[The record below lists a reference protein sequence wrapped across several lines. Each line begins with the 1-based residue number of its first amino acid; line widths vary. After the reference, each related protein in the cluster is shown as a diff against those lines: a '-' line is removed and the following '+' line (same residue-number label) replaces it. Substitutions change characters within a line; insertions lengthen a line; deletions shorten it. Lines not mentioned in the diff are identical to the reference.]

1 MAVYDQIIS
10 RTDAIGLIPGPAV
23 LEIEQAL
30 ARTSIAFELFNRV
43 PMSTGQGKVPL
54 ASELPVAYWVNGDTG
69 LKQTA
74 KMSWDGLMLTAEE
87 LAVLVPVPEAV
98 VADVGRDLWSLVRPK
113 LAEAIGARLDAAC
126 VFGSNRPASF
136 AQGIVPGAAAASPD
150 ARHRQR
156 RCRDG
161 DGRGA
166 GSPRVPG
173 RQRQRHR
180 GEGELRSAVRGALQ
194 ALGGAATFGPAPQGN
209 VGLTARLPRRL
220 AGVAG
225 ELADISGDWS
235 AAILGVRQ
243 DITYKLLDQAVISD
257 DAGKVIFNL
266 PQQDSVA
273 LRAVARYG
281 FQVAQSVYQDAAGPR
296 SWPTRSR
303 RRRRRERGQ
312 RAPGARARARTAQGG
327 RAVLHGPRPPDGR
340 GLPGAHRRR
349 RPRRSSPKPT
359 GERRAASRRGSSA
372 RPAGCRR
379 TPARAAG
386 LSAPSRRRRWAWM
399 RRR

>member
-136 AQGIVPGAAAASPD
+136 AQGIVPGAAAASPTHAIVNAD
-150 ARHRQR
+150 AV
-156 RCRDG
+156 
-161 DGRGA
+161 A
-166 GSPRVPG
+166 GTDEALALLESLDVNVSAIAARASF
-173 RQRQRHR
+173 
-180 GEGELRSAVRGALQ
+180 RSAVRGALQ
-194 ALGGAATFGPAPQGN
+194 ALGGAATFGPAPQAMWGYPL
-209 VGLTARLPRRL
+209 VYPGGSL
-220 AGVAG
+220 AWPAS
-225 ELADISGDWS
+225 LQTISGDWS

-281 FQVAQSVYQDAAGPR
+281 FQVAQSVYQDAAGASKLAYPFA
-296 SWPTRSR
+296 T
-303 RRRRRERGQ
+303 E
-312 RAPGARARARTAQGG
+312 ATA
-327 RAVLHGPRPPDGR
+327 
-340 GLPGAHRRR
+340 
-349 RPRRSSPKPT
+349 
-359 GERRAASRRGSSA
+359 
-372 RPAGCRR
+372 
-379 TPARAAG
+379 
-386 LSAPSRRRRWAWM
+386 
-399 RRR
+399 